1 MANLK
6 PQDVLIALKLQS
18 HGKRPW
24 TFKGLAHDLH
34 MSSAEVFDG
43 VHRLEACHLYSASLR
58 RVLSSALL
66 EFLSYGLP
74 YVFPA
79 SAGVPV
85 VGIPTAASARPLR
98 DTLVTGAEDE
108 LVWPHAEGTV
118 RGRAVEP
125 LYRSAP
131 EAAQE
136 DEKLHELLA
145 LVDSIR
151 LGRAREKELARQ
163 ELKKRILQ

>member
-6 PQDVLIALKLQS
+6 PQDVLVALKLEAR
-18 HGKRPW
+18 GKAPW
-24 TFKGLAHDLH
+24 TYAELARDLH
-34 MSSAEVFDG
+34 MSSAEVFHG
-43 VHRLEACHLYSASLR
+43 VRRLEASRLYSAALR
-58 RVLSSALL
+58 RVLAAPLL
-66 EFLSYGLP
+66 EFLIHGLP

-79 SAGVPV
+79 SAGVPTR
-85 VGIPTAASARPLR
+85 GIPTAASAPPLR
-98 DTLVTGAEDE
+98 GTMVTGPEDE

-125 LYRSAP
+125 LYHSAP
-131 EAAQE
+131 LAAQH

-151 LGRAREKELARQ
+151 LGRARERELARS
-163 ELKKRILQ
+163 ELKKRILH